1 MQRTISTTGRV
12 RPIRIL
18 RRNLLASVATLGL
31 TVLGI
36 GWCAGLPA
44 QVPEVK
50 DGGQVLPAPGKAD
63 DNTTVIAGRNL
74 KIEANSTRQLG
85 MTRAPGATEDPLIAK
100 VHNENPKVVKVSS
113 IIDDPRHVLITGVAG
128 GDSRLTFTSREGKE
142 EVLDIRVPADD
153 ERLREQQRLDFLEQ
167 VKKAV
172 PTANIDVV
180 VSPNNTIFL
189 SGWLKGPEDTQSVVA
204 LARSIWG
211 AQANIVDR
219 MQIARVPQIQID
231 TTIAVVNRSKV
242 RSAAFSWVQNG
253 RGYYISSML
262 ASNSFTN
269 TLSNGFTS
277 VAPLTVGATAT
288 ATSTPANVAFGI
300 VDPTGAFSGFI
311 QALRTEG
318 MAKIHSEPK
327 IVTLSG
333 KQAQLVSGGETP
345 IITSTGIGTPSV
357 TYKSFGTVVDVL
369 PIVLGDGRIS
379 LEVKP
384 SLSSLNAANG
394 VTLPGGGGTVVPGFD
409 TRGVSVTVQMQD
421 GETLAIGGLIQFT
434 VNGSVSKVPVLGDL
448 PFLGA
453 AFSTKSYSEVEEELI
468 ILITPRLVDPMACN
482 ELPQR
487 LPTKLTRTPD
497 DFELFLEQLL
507 ELPRGPRQ
515 VCGPDGCYTA
525 GYKNGPT
532 GSTIPCASTPGLN
545 LGHGGCA
552 TGTCASGTCAS
563 GTCPTAT
570 GTVTGAATA
579 APLKTS
585 IAPSGEVPASY
596 DVPQGTMPQG
606 ATQPGAT
613 SGTLPTGYSGAPMS
627 SRSPETYRVIPSD
640 PATLPAAPLAPAVPM
655 LPDSQPTS
663 VHSLRVPQQQ

>member
-1 MQRTISTTGRV
+1 MQRTISPTGRI
-12 RPIRIL
+12 RPIHIL
-18 RRNLLASVATLGL
+18 RRALLASAMTLGL
-31 TVLGI
+31 SALGI
-36 GWCAGLPA
+36 GWSAGLLA
-44 QVPEVK
+44 QAP
-50 DGGQVLPAPGKAD
+50 DAPVLPVPGKLDGNNVTAVRAL
-63 DNTTVIAGRNL
+63 VIQV
-74 KIEANSTRQLG
+74 NSTKTLG

-100 VHNENPKVVKVSS
+100 VHNEDPKVVKVQS
-113 IIDDPRHVLITGVAG
+113 IVDDPRHVLVTGIAG
-128 GDSRLTFTSREGKE
+128 GLSRLTFTSRDGKE
-142 EVLDIRVPADD
+142 EEIDVRVPFDD
-153 ERLREQQRLDFLEQ
+153 ERLREQQRKDFLVQ
-167 VKKAV
+167 VRKAV

-189 SGWLKGPEDTQSVVA
+189 SGWLKGPEETQAIIA

-211 AQANIVDR
+211 AQANVVDQMR
-219 MQIARVPQIQID
+219 IAHVPQIEIA

-242 RSAAFSWVQNG
+242 RSAAFSWVQNS
-253 RGYYISSML
+253 RGYYLSSML

-269 TLSNGFTS
+269 SISNGLISTVPNTFT
-277 VAPLTVGATAT
+277 ATAT

-318 MAKIHSEPK
+318 LAKIHSEPK

-345 IITSTGIGTPSV
+345 ILTSTGIGSPSV
-357 TYKSFGTVVDVL
+357 SYKSFGTVVDVL

-394 VTLPGGGGTVVPGFD
+394 ITLPGGGGTIVPGFD
-409 TRGVSVTVQMQD
+409 TRGCSVTVQMMD

-453 AFSTKSYSEVEEELI
+453 AFSTKSSSEIEEELI

-487 LPTKLTRTPD
+487 LPTKLTRNPD
-497 DFELFLEQLL
+497 DFELFLEQLI

-515 VCGPDGCYTA
+515 VCADGCYTA

-532 GSTIPCASTPGLN
+532 ASTIPCASTPRVDLGLRGAVGN
-545 LGHGGCA
+545 CAGG
-552 TGTCASGTCAS
+552 SCAS
-563 GTCPTAT
+563 GTCPTGNCGT
-570 GTVTGAATA
+570 GPAAVT

-585 IAPSGEVPASY
+585 VAPGGEVPASY
-596 DVPQGTMPQG
+596 SVPYGTTPQG
-606 ATQPGAT
+606 AVQPGT
-613 SGTLPTGYSGAPMS
+613 SGSLPAGYYAAPTSGRYSSDLGALPEAP
-627 SRSPETYRVIPSD
+627 VAPS
-640 PATLPAAPLAPAVPM
+640 LPAATPAPVFPGDQSSAVR
-655 LPDSQPTS
+655 
-663 VHSLRVPQQQ
+663 SLRLPQ